1 MSTLFSTDPIVF
13 TPAQKVLA
21 LSWKQPFAELMLHG
35 KIETRTWPTKYRG
48 WVLICASKTGY
59 SHQSILNIAGPEQYL
74 RFVGMIDT
82 TKNRQG
88 MAIAIGRLIDCRRMR
103 PDDEDACFVQYRPY
117 LYCHVYADVQE
128 IAPISWVGSQ
138 GWKEV
143 SRDIK
148 ALIQPLKFYC
158 LDEGDG
164 KPRCQVQC
172 PFCENLC

>member
-59 SHQSILNIAGPEQYL
+59 TLQSILDIAGPQQYL
-74 RFVGMIDT
+74 RFAGMMDAI
-82 TKNRQG
+82 KQRRA
-88 MAIAIGRLIDCRRMR
+88 MAIAIGRLIDCRPMR
-103 PDDEDACFVQYRPY
+103 PEDEDACFVQYYPD
-117 LYCHVYADVQE
+117 LYCHVYSDVQE
-128 IAPISWVGSQ
+128 ITPIPWIGTQ

-143 SRDIK
+143 GISVKELIK
-148 ALIQPLKFYC
+148 PMKFYC

-172 PFCENLC
+172 PFCERV